1 MKTNYASFAI
11 PHGSLATILAARFS
25 ERQVIRKTS
34 PRFEVTLSDGSVLC
48 GEIDLPFSGTAKA
61 NILLVH
67 GLGSSCHDPAVVRQ
81 ARFLADR
88 NFKVFRLNHRN
99 VGSGKGKAIGFY
111 HGFRGADLY
120 DALAFLQN
128 LEPQQKWILIGQSLS
143 GNMVLKIAGAR
154 EFSDGLIKLGCV
166 GVAAVSPVVDLRA
179 SSLNMHKPM
188 FGIFNKLF
196 LRKINLYLSQFGD
209 FDQTLLLSA
218 RRAGKLSQF
227 DEHFLA
233 PALGLPKAEDYYQR
247 ASCQDVLDS
256 IRLPTEVF
264 LAKDDPIAPGTFEI
278 LQSSKNLNV
287 KLNIFRFGG
296 HLGFVEFDL
305 LKRSFWFPIDQ
316 HLTEVCERFIAVAQS
331 QS

>member
-1 MKTNYASFAI
+1 MKSNF
-11 PHGSLATILAARFS
+11 GSLAIPYGSLSTILAARFS
-25 ERQVIRKTS
+25 ERQVVKKSS

-81 ARFLADR
+81 ARFLAER

-111 HGFRGADLY
+111 HGFRGPDLY
-120 DALAFLQN
+120 ESLAFLQK
-128 LEPQQKWILIGQSLS
+128 LEPQNQWILVGQSLS
-143 GNMVLKIAGAR
+143 GNMVLKIAGDR
-154 EFSDGLIKLGCV
+154 EFSDSLMKLGCV

-188 FGIFNKLF
+188 FGMFNNLF
-196 LRKINLYLSQFGD
+196 LRKINLYLSQFRD
-209 FDQTLLLSA
+209 VDNTLLSSA
-218 RRAGKLSQF
+218 RRAQRLSQF
-227 DEHFLA
+227 DEDFLA
-233 PALGLPKAEDYYQR
+233 PALGLQNAEDYYQR
-247 ASCQDVLDS
+247 ASCQNVLDS

-278 LQSSKNLNV
+278 LQRSKNPTV

-305 LKRSFWFPIDQ
+305 KKRSFWFPIDN
-316 HLTEVCERFIAVAQS
+316 LLAEACERFVAVAQ
-331 QS
+331 

>member
-1 MKTNYASFAI
+1 MKTNFASFAI

-25 ERQVIRKTS
+25 EKQVIRKIS
-34 PRFEVTLSDGSVLC
+34 PRFEVKLRDGSTLC
-48 GEIDLPFSGTAKA
+48 GEIDLPASGIAKA

-81 ARFLADR
+81 ARFLAER
-88 NFKVFRLNHRN
+88 NFKVFRLNQRN

-111 HGFRGADLY
+111 HGFRGPDLY
-120 DALAFLQN
+120 ESLGFLQK
-128 LEPQQKWILIGQSLS
+128 LEPQNKWILVGQSLS

-188 FGIFNKLF
+188 FGMFNNLF
-196 LRKINLYLSQFGD
+196 LRKINLYLSQFRD
-209 FDQTLLLSA
+209 FDDTLLLSA
-218 RRAGKLSQF
+218 RRAQRLSQF

-233 PALGLPKAEDYYQR
+233 PALGLPNADDYYRR

-264 LAKDDPIAPGTFEI
+264 IAKDDPIAPGTFEI
-278 LQSSKNLNV
+278 LRRLENPTV

-305 LKRSFWFPIDQ
+305 IKRSFWFPIDS
-316 HLTEVCERFIAVAQS
+316 LLAEACERFVSVAQ
-331 QS
+331 